1 MTVEELKV
9 QFTAN
14 IQDFKK
20 KTDEMKEKLSATE
33 KVSESLKKTIEK
45 GMKSSS
51 EKTQRMAEALSS
63 LGDKYEEQ
71 KQKIDDATRN
81 VSFYADEIE
90 KLKQTF
96 SLQNGEVD
104 KQRTKVKELE
114 TTYGKIKEISER
126 FGLKNPL
133 AEQLEEADR
142 KANILEDEITT
153 LKKALAIVPEG
164 SPVNLENT
172 ILSVE
177 DARSKLSLLIK
188 EHEEA
193 CDAALRLNDAMES
206 LGKGDSKYAS
216 TQGMKS
222 LKEEISSAK
231 KKLSEL
237 KNEAEKT
244 NSKISSTASK
254 VASEYK
260 KLENAQTVFTKLQN
274 KIEQASSKL
283 HKSSSIISRVKN
295 AVKSI
300 GTAADGSL
308 GKLSK
313 IPSSFKKIASAAVA
327 LTLIKSIFGRLRS
340 IVSNYIGQNDALNAR
355 VESMKNAFG
364 RLLAPAIE
372 IVVTAFEKLMPYLMA
387 VGEAILNVLSSF
399 SVFAGLKNTSKA
411 IDGVTSSTNALSK
424 AQRELYG
431 FDKITK
437 QSDDSSSSSNSGSTS
452 PSTDYGTAEIGSIDE
467 IITSFNQ
474 KLNEGIASINW
485 ANVGQSLSNGINTAL
500 GAIRTAITTFDWKNL
515 GSSIGTAFSNIDFS
529 SIVGNLSGGLSD
541 TMKSLQDLAI
551 GFVQG
556 TDWSKVGTELWD
568 NFVALLT
575 NFDFAGI
582 ISKGVELVGSAIG
595 GAAQLIGGLASSIWK
610 SIKSGWE
617 TIKTTYFAPFA
628 DETGKYT
635 IEGIWSGIKKAI
647 SAVGTW
653 IKDNIFTPFI
663 KGFKKA
669 FGIASPAKEMEPMGG
684 YVIDGFKNG
693 IGDVWAK
700 VKQKFTD
707 FLTGIKGWFTEKKEE
722 LSTAWNNFTSGIKGK
737 TAEMKAT
744 VATKWNDIKAN
755 WTNITS
761 NINDKAAKMKAAV
774 ATKWNDIK
782 ANWTNITS
790 NINDKAAEMKAAV
803 ATKWGD
809 LKDKWANITDKIKDK
824 TAEMKAKTK
833 NVNADILETVKNT
846 WAKIKSKEPKL
857 TAKAK
862 NENSSILDTL
872 ENRWSEI
879 ATKTSTLTAKA
890 VESGK
895 TKLADI
901 KSYWSNI
908 SSKTAEL
915 TMSVK
920 DSVSTTIKNIV
931 KGIVETLNKFIRAI
945 NKLPGVDVAEI
956 PVPKFARGGVV
967 DSPTL
972 GVFGEDGKE
981 AVMPLENNTG
991 WISELA
997 NKIAVIMGGTTTQ
1010 TDGAKTVVIPVYI
1023 GSKHITDVVVEDI
1036 NRTTESTG
1044 KCPIKV

>member
-20 KTDEMKEKLSATE
+20 KTEDMKEKLFATE

-71 KQKIDDATRN
+71 KQKIDDAARN

-133 AEQLEEADR
+133 AEQLEEAER

-153 LKKALAIVPEG
+153 LKKALEIVPEG

-206 LGKGDSKYAS
+206 LGKGGTKYAS

-237 KNEAEKT
+237 KNEADKT

-254 VASEYK
+254 AASEYK

-300 GTAADGSL
+300 GTAADGSS

-313 IPSSFKKIASAAVA
+313 LPSSFKKIASAAVA

-340 IVSNYIGQNDALNAR
+340 IVSNYIGQNDVLNAR

-364 RLLAPAIE
+364 QLLAPAIE

-387 VGEAILNVLSSF
+387 VGEAILNVISSF

-437 QSDDSSSSSNSGSTS
+437 QSDDSSSSSGSS
-452 PSTDYGTAEIGSIDE
+452 SAKPSANYGTAEIGSIDE

-541 TMKSLQDLAI
+541 AIKGLQDLAI

-568 NFVALLT
+568 SFVALLT

-582 ISKGVELVGSAIG
+582 ISKAVEFTGSAIG
-595 GAAQLIGGLASSIWK
+595 GAAQLIGGLASSIWE

-647 SAVGTW
+647 SDVGTW

-663 KGFKKA
+663 EGFKKA

-700 VKQKFTD
+700 VKQKFVD
-707 FLTGIKGWFTEKKEE
+707 FLAGIKGWFTEKKEE
-722 LSTAWNNFTSGIKGK
+722 LSTSWNNFTSGIKGK

-744 VATKWNDIKAN
+744 IATKWNDIKAA
-755 WTNITS
+755 WTSITS

-774 ATKWNDIK
+774 ATKW
-782 ANWTNITS
+782 S
-790 NINDKAAEMKAAV
+790 
-803 ATKWGD
+803 D
-809 LKDKWANITDKIKDK
+809 LKDKWAKITDKIKDK

-833 NVNADILETVKNT
+833 NVNADILETVKNS

-862 NENSSILDTL
+862 NENSGILDTL
-872 ENRWSEI
+872 KNRWSEI

-895 TKLADI
+895 TKLADL

-956 PVPKFARGGVV
+956 PVPKFARGAVV

-997 NKIAVIMGGTTTQ
+997 SKIAVIMGGTTTQ

-1023 GSKHITDVVVEDI
+1023 GTKHITDVVVEDI

>member
-20 KTDEMKEKLSATE
+20 KTEEMKEKLSATE

-51 EKTQRMAEALSS
+51 EKTQRMAQSLSNMS
-63 LGDKYEEQ
+63 DKFEEQ
-71 KQKIDDATRN
+71 KQKIDDAARN
-81 VSFYADEIE
+81 VSFYTDEIE

-153 LKKALAIVPEG
+153 LKKALTIVPEG

-172 ILSVE
+172 VLSVE

-193 CDAALRLNDAMES
+193 CDAALRLSDAMES
-206 LGKGDSKYAS
+206 LGKGGSKYAS

-231 KKLSEL
+231 KKLFEL
-237 KNEAEKT
+237 KNEADKT

-254 VASEYK
+254 AASEYK

-300 GTAADGSL
+300 GTAADGSS

-364 RLLAPAIE
+364 QLLAPAIE
-372 IVVTAFEKLMPYLMA
+372 IVVSAFEKLMPYLMA
-387 VGEAILNVLSSF
+387 VGESIMSVLSSL

-437 QSDDSSSSSNSGSTS
+437 QSDDSSSSSNSSS
-452 PSTDYGTAEIGSIDE
+452 AKPSVNYGTAEIGSIDE

-529 SIVGNLSGGLSD
+529 SIAGNLSGILSD
-541 TMKSLQDLAI
+541 SINGLLDLAV

-556 TDWSKVGTELWD
+556 TDWSQVGTELWD
-568 NFVALLT
+568 SFIAILT

-582 ISKGVELVGSAIG
+582 ISNACELAGSAIG
-595 GAAQLIGGLASSIWK
+595 GAASLIGGLASSIWE
-610 SIKSGWE
+610 SIKSGW
-617 TIKTTYFAPFA
+617 TTVWTEYFSPFVDDA
-628 DETGKYT
+628 GGN
-635 IEGIWSGIKKAI
+635 IVVGVFNGII
-647 SAVGTW
+647 SAIVNIGTW

-663 KGFKKA
+663 NGFKAA
-669 FGIASPAKEMEPMGG
+669 FGIESPAKEMVPMGE
-684 YVIDGFKNG
+684 YIIDGLKNG
-693 IGDVWAK
+693 IGNIWLK
-700 VKQKFTD
+700 VKDKFTTL
-707 FLTGIKGWFTEKKEE
+707 LTKIKNWFVLKKE
-722 LSTAWNNFTSGIKGK
+722 SITKAWNNFTSAIKDK
-737 TAEMKAT
+737 TANMKAK
-744 VATKWNDIKAN
+744 VSTKVEDLKKSWNRRADLIK
-755 WTNITS
+755 
-761 NINDKAAKMKAAV
+761 DKTAKMKAAV
-774 ATKWNDIK
+774 TTKVEN
-782 ANWTNITS
+782 
-790 NINDKAAEMKAAV
+790 
-803 ATKWGD
+803 
-809 LKDKWANITDKIKDK
+809 LKNSWQKISGIVKDK
-824 TAEMKAKTK
+824 TVKMKASAENLSAKVFNTLK
-833 NVNADILETVKNT
+833 SVWNTVNDK
-846 WAKIKSKEPKL
+846 KSEL
-857 TAKAK
+857 TASAK
-862 NENSSILDTL
+862 NLSDNILDNLKT
-872 ENRWSEI
+872 RWSEI
-879 ATKTSTLTAKA
+879 YSKTSQLTARA
-890 VESGK
+890 IESGS
-895 TKLADI
+895 TKLATI
-901 KSYWSNI
+901 KDYWVSI
-908 SSKTAEL
+908 GSKTAEL
-915 TMSVK
+915 SMSVK
-920 DSVSTTIKNIV
+920 DSVTATIKKIV
-931 KGIVETLNKFIRAI
+931 TGIVNTLNKFINAI
-945 NKLPGVDVAEI
+945 NKLPGVEVDQI
-956 PVPKFARGGVV
+956 PIPQFARGAVV

-997 NKIAVIMGGTTTQ
+997 SKIAILMGGTTTQ
-1010 TDGAKTVVIPVYI
+1010 TDGGKTIVIPIYI
-1023 GSKHITDVVVEDI
+1023 GSKHITDVVIEGI
-1036 NRTTESTG
+1036 NNKTDSTG
-1044 KCPIKV
+1044 KCPIRV